1 MALET
6 QRRLCQ
12 AGPIGSGF
20 QIEIE
25 AGQLPADLQGE
36 AGLADLPRPEQRHS
50 GKKLQPPAQRR
61 GLQPLNP
68 GAMSLQFRH
77 DVPDLQG

>member
-1 MALET
+1 MALEK

-12 AGPIGSGF
+12 AGPIGGGF

-36 AGLADLPRPEQRHS
+36 AGLADLPGPS
-50 GKKLQPPAQRR
+50 SATAGKSSSRR
-61 GLQPLNP
+61 RS
-68 GAMSLQFRH
+68 AEACSR
-77 DVPDLQG
+77 